1 MLSIYNQLDEEI
13 KKMKELKTEYVN
25 SPFFKG
31 YANLANALKRFD
43 AEADLVK
50 KMDNILRL
58 EYEEALLETVKEF
71 DTRKAIEKEVDD
83 YTESILDGEQKVLS
97 VQREVL
103 DREQEMD
110 RIAQPEPMPDVN
122 HAEVPKEVEKKIK
135 EEFASDPKTLTDKDI
150 EVNGD
155 EVTTTIRIPE
165 TKERLVWATETAKHI
180 ISQKAPKFKIDL
192 TKPIKYNDIEVY
204 NGVAFVGPKS
214 IFL

>member
-13 KKMKELKTEYVN
+13 KKMEELKAEYVN

-43 AEADLVK
+43 EEADLVK
-50 KMDNILRL
+50 KMDDILRL

-71 DTRKAIEKEVDD
+71 DTRKAIKKETAD
-83 YTESILDGEQKVLS
+83 YTESIWDEEQKVLNE
-97 VQREVL
+97 QKEVL
-103 DREQEMD
+103 NWEEEMEK
-110 RIAQPEPMPDVN
+110 IAQSEPKPDIT
-122 HAEVPKEVEKKIK
+122 HTEVPKEVEKKIK